1 MRIKIDKGI
10 KFRGSSL
17 YIKMIGNELEYL
29 DVIRSFNCYYHK
41 NKNMWELPKGAFK
54 TILDKCRDCNIDI
67 VGKIPKEF
75 ENYLKL
81 LDNYDKPLAEYKSK
95 TTPYSYQMDSFL
107 YSRDHTKFLLADEQ
121 GLGKAVPLNTLVL
134 TPNGYKQMNDLN
146 VGDYVIGSN
155 GKPTKILNK
164 YIHNNL
170 KMFKVTFNTGEY
182 VECCQDHLWGYK
194 LHNDDRLKNGYRY
207 GKYHRVADTKALQN
221 IIKHNRC
228 YIPMIDPVY
237 YPPKELHIP
246 PYVLG
251 VLLGDGY
258 LNRTPSITTDDADI
272 IDILNKQLDNGVFTK
287 YPSTP
292 NTYGYKNGDLVK
304 WLKYYNLL
312 HTHSDTKFIPNDYKY
327 SSIQDRI
334 ELLQGLLDTDGYISK
349 NGTTIEY
356 YTTSKTLADDVIALI
371 TQLGGTCGH
380 KMKHGTYKKNGISIP
395 CKECHVITQIHLPKD
410 IRPFKLQ
417 RRLVRLNPKRFNPR
431 RIINS
436 IEYIG
441 YYPGACIE
449 VDAVDSLYALK
460 NCILTHNTK
469 QALDIAVS
477 KKGQMK
483 HCLIVCG
490 VNELKWNWVNEVSVH
505 TNEQAHILG
514 FKDGKIGSVHDRLL
528 DLQNKHE
535 EFFLVTNIETL
546 RDTKIQ
552 EYIKILCT
560 CGVIGMTIID
570 EIHKCK
576 NSTSMQ
582 GKAIHC
588 CCTYY
593 KLALTGT
600 PIMNAAI
607 DLYNVL
613 KWLEVENHSLTQ
625 FKNHYCIMGGFGGY
639 QIVGYKHL
647 DELQSRLDKYMLR
660 RRKEDVLDLPPKIYT
675 NELLEMDAG
684 QTKIYKEV
692 EQTIQ
697 DNIDKILLLPNPLTA
712 LTRLR
717 QVTGNPDILT
727 THKVNNVKYKR
738 MVEIVYEVVN
748 NGGKVIIFSNWARVI
763 EPAAELLEMYN
774 PACIT
779 SQVKDK
785 DKLLKEFK
793 ENPKCKVIL
802 GTIGCLGTGFTLNE
816 ANTVIF
822 LDEPWSSADK
832 QQAEDRCH
840 RIGTK
845 GTVNIITLICK
856 DTIDEKVHNIVKSKQ
871 ALSSEVV
878 DNKKLF
884 KDIMEG

>member
-17 YIKMIGNELEYL
+17 FVKIVGNELDYL
-29 DVIRSFNCYYHK
+29 DVIKSFNCYYHK
-41 NKNMWELPKGAFK
+41 DKNMWELPKGAFR

-81 LDNYDKPLAEYKSK
+81 LDNYDKPLGDYKSK
-95 TTPYSYQMDSFL
+95 TTPYSYQMESFL
-107 YSRDHTKFLLADEQ
+107 YSKDHTKFLLADQQ
-121 GLGKAVPLNTLVL
+121 GLGK
-134 TPNGYKQMNDLN
+134 
-146 VGDYVIGSN
+146 S
-155 GKPTKILNK
+155 
-164 YIHNNL
+164 
-170 KMFKVTFNTGEY
+170 
-182 VECCQDHLWGYK
+182 
-194 LHNDDRLKNGYRY
+194 
-207 GKYHRVADTKALQN
+207 
-221 IIKHNRC
+221 
-228 YIPMIDPVY
+228 
-237 YPPKELHIP
+237 
-246 PYVLG
+246 
-251 VLLGDGY
+251 
-258 LNRTPSITTDDADI
+258 
-272 IDILNKQLDNGVFTK
+272 
-287 YPSTP
+287 
-292 NTYGYKNGDLVK
+292 
-304 WLKYYNLL
+304 
-312 HTHSDTKFIPNDYKY
+312 
-327 SSIQDRI
+327 
-334 ELLQGLLDTDGYISK
+334 
-349 NGTTIEY
+349 
-356 YTTSKTLADDVIALI
+356 
-371 TQLGGTCGH
+371 
-380 KMKHGTYKKNGISIP
+380 
-395 CKECHVITQIHLPKD
+395 
-410 IRPFKLQ
+410 
-417 RRLVRLNPKRFNPR
+417 
-431 RIINS
+431 
-436 IEYIG
+436 
-441 YYPGACIE
+441 
-449 VDAVDSLYALK
+449 
-460 NCILTHNTK
+460 K

-490 VNELKWNWVNEVSVH
+490 VNELKWNWVNEVAVH
-505 TNEQAHILG
+505 TNEHAHILG

-528 DLQNKHE
+528 DLQNKHD

-576 NSTSMQ
+576 NSTSIQ

-588 CCTYY
+588 CCSYY

-647 DELQSRLDKYMLR
+647 DELQRRLDKYMLR
-660 RRKEDVLDLPPKIYT
+660 RKKEDVLDLPPKIYI
-675 NELLEMDAG
+675 NELLEMDPV

-717 QVTGNPDILT
+717 QATGNPDILT

-738 MVEIVYEVVN
+738 MEELVKEVVN
-748 NGGKVIIFSNWARVI
+748 NGGKVIIFSNWAKVI
-763 EPAAELLEMYN
+763 EPASKLLEKYN

-793 ENPKCKVIL
+793 KNADCHVIL

-856 DTIDEKVHNIVKSKQ
+856 DTIDEKVHSIVKSKQ

-884 KDIMEG
+884 MDIMEG

>member
-1 MRIKIDKGI
+1 MRLKLDKGI
-10 KFRGSSL
+10 KYRGNSL
-17 YIKMIGNELEYL
+17 FVKVSGDELKYL
-29 DVIRSFNCYYHK
+29 DIIKSFNCYYHK
-41 NKNMWELPKGAFK
+41 SKNMWELPKGAFK
-54 TILDKCRDCNIDI
+54 TILDKCKCNIDI
-67 VGKIPKEF
+67 IGKLPKEF
-75 ENYLKL
+75 EDYLKL
-81 LDNYDKPLAEYKSK
+81 LDNYDKPLPEYQSK
-95 TTPYSYQMDSFL
+95 TVPYSYQMDSFL
-107 YSRDHTKFLLADEQ
+107 YSKDHTKFLLADEQ
-121 GLGKAVPLNTLVL
+121 GLGK
-134 TPNGYKQMNDLN
+134 
-146 VGDYVIGSN
+146 
-155 GKPTKILNK
+155 
-164 YIHNNL
+164 
-170 KMFKVTFNTGEY
+170 
-182 VECCQDHLWGYK
+182 
-194 LHNDDRLKNGYRY
+194 
-207 GKYHRVADTKALQN
+207 
-221 IIKHNRC
+221 
-228 YIPMIDPVY
+228 
-237 YPPKELHIP
+237 
-246 PYVLG
+246 
-251 VLLGDGY
+251 
-258 LNRTPSITTDDADI
+258 
-272 IDILNKQLDNGVFTK
+272 
-287 YPSTP
+287 
-292 NTYGYKNGDLVK
+292 
-304 WLKYYNLL
+304 
-312 HTHSDTKFIPNDYKY
+312 
-327 SSIQDRI
+327 
-334 ELLQGLLDTDGYISK
+334 
-349 NGTTIEY
+349 
-356 YTTSKTLADDVIALI
+356 
-371 TQLGGTCGH
+371 
-380 KMKHGTYKKNGISIP
+380 
-395 CKECHVITQIHLPKD
+395 
-410 IRPFKLQ
+410 
-417 RRLVRLNPKRFNPR
+417 
-431 RIINS
+431 
-436 IEYIG
+436 
-441 YYPGACIE
+441 
-449 VDAVDSLYALK
+449 
-460 NCILTHNTK
+460 TK

-490 VNELKWNWVNEVSVH
+490 VNELKWNWVHEVAVH
-505 TNEQAHILG
+505 TNEHAHILG

-528 DLQNKHE
+528 DLQNKHN

-546 RDTKIQ
+546 RDAKIQ

-560 CGVIGMTIID
+560 CGIIGMTIID

-576 NSTSMQ
+576 NSTSIQ

-588 CCTYY
+588 CCSYY

-647 DELQSRLDKYMLR
+647 DELQNRLDKYMLR
-660 RRKEDVLDLPPKIYT
+660 RKKEDVLDLPPKIYT
-675 NELLEMDAG
+675 NELLEMDEV

-717 QVTGNPDILT
+717 HATGNPDILT

-748 NGGKVIIFSNWARVI
+748 NGGKVIIFSNWAKVS
-763 EPAAELLEMYN
+763 EPACELLESYN

-822 LDEPWSSADK
+822 LDEPFTSADK

-840 RIGTK
+840 RIGTN
-845 GTVNIITLICK
+845 GTVNIITLMCK
-856 DTIDEKVHNIVKSKQ
+856 DTVDERIHNIVKSKE
-871 ALSSEVV
+871 ALSSQVV

-884 KDIMEG
+884 MDIMEG

>member
-1 MRIKIDKGI
+1 MKLKIDKGI

-17 YIKMIGNELEYL
+17 FVKMSRDELEYL
-29 DVIRSFNCYYHK
+29 DVIKSFNSYYHK
-41 NKNMWELPKGAFK
+41 SKNMWELPKVAFK
-54 TILDKCRDCNIDI
+54 TILDKCSNCAIDI
-67 VGKIPKEF
+67 IGKIPKEF
-75 ENYLKL
+75 ENYLEL

-95 TTPYSYQMDSFL
+95 TTPYSYQMESFL
-107 YSRDHTKFLLADEQ
+107 YSKDHTKFLLADEQ
-121 GLGKAVPLNTLVL
+121 GLGK
-134 TPNGYKQMNDLN
+134 
-146 VGDYVIGSN
+146 
-155 GKPTKILNK
+155 
-164 YIHNNL
+164 
-170 KMFKVTFNTGEY
+170 
-182 VECCQDHLWGYK
+182 
-194 LHNDDRLKNGYRY
+194 
-207 GKYHRVADTKALQN
+207 
-221 IIKHNRC
+221 
-228 YIPMIDPVY
+228 
-237 YPPKELHIP
+237 
-246 PYVLG
+246 
-251 VLLGDGY
+251 
-258 LNRTPSITTDDADI
+258 
-272 IDILNKQLDNGVFTK
+272 
-287 YPSTP
+287 
-292 NTYGYKNGDLVK
+292 
-304 WLKYYNLL
+304 
-312 HTHSDTKFIPNDYKY
+312 
-327 SSIQDRI
+327 
-334 ELLQGLLDTDGYISK
+334 
-349 NGTTIEY
+349 
-356 YTTSKTLADDVIALI
+356 
-371 TQLGGTCGH
+371 
-380 KMKHGTYKKNGISIP
+380 
-395 CKECHVITQIHLPKD
+395 
-410 IRPFKLQ
+410 
-417 RRLVRLNPKRFNPR
+417 
-431 RIINS
+431 
-436 IEYIG
+436 
-441 YYPGACIE
+441 
-449 VDAVDSLYALK
+449 
-460 NCILTHNTK
+460 TK

-477 KKGQMK
+477 KKEQMK

-490 VNELKWNWVNEVSVH
+490 VNELKWNWVHEVAVH
-505 TNEQAHILG
+505 TNEHAHILG

-528 DLQNKHE
+528 DLQSKHD

-546 RDTKIQ
+546 RDAKIQ

-660 RRKEDVLDLPPKIYT
+660 RKKEDVLDLPPKIYT
-675 NELLEMDAG
+675 NEILEMDIG

-697 DNIDKILLLPNPLTA
+697 ENIDKILLLPNPLTA
-712 LTRLR
+712 LIRLR
-717 QVTGNPDILT
+717 QATGNPYILT

-738 MVEIVYEVVN
+738 MEELVEEVVN
-748 NGGKVIIFSNWARVI
+748 NGGKVIIFSNWSKVI
-763 EPAAELLEMYN
+763 EPAAQLLEKYN

-779 SQVKDK
+779 SEVKNK
-785 DKLLKEFK
+785 DEVLREFK
-793 ENPKCKVIL
+793 ENADCHVIL

-822 LDEPWSSADK
+822 LDEPWTSADK

-856 DTIDEKVHNIVKSKQ
+856 DTIDEKVHNIVNSKQ
-871 ALSSEVV
+871 ELSSKVV

-884 KDIMEG
+884 KEIMEG

>member
-1 MRIKIDKGI
+1 MKLKIDKGI

-17 YIKMIGNELEYL
+17 FVKMGRDELEYL
-29 DVIRSFNCYYHK
+29 DVVKSFNCYYHK
-41 NKNMWELPKGAFK
+41 NKNMWELPKVAFK
-54 TILDKCRDCNIDI
+54 TILDKCRDCDISI

-75 ENYLKL
+75 EDYLKL
-81 LDNYDKPLAEYKSK
+81 LDNYDKPLDEYKSK
-95 TTPYSYQMDSFL
+95 TTPYSYQMESFL
-107 YSRDHTKFLLADEQ
+107 YSKDHTKFLLADEQ
-121 GLGKAVPLNTLVL
+121 GLGK
-134 TPNGYKQMNDLN
+134 
-146 VGDYVIGSN
+146 
-155 GKPTKILNK
+155 
-164 YIHNNL
+164 
-170 KMFKVTFNTGEY
+170 
-182 VECCQDHLWGYK
+182 
-194 LHNDDRLKNGYRY
+194 
-207 GKYHRVADTKALQN
+207 
-221 IIKHNRC
+221 
-228 YIPMIDPVY
+228 
-237 YPPKELHIP
+237 
-246 PYVLG
+246 
-251 VLLGDGY
+251 
-258 LNRTPSITTDDADI
+258 
-272 IDILNKQLDNGVFTK
+272 
-287 YPSTP
+287 
-292 NTYGYKNGDLVK
+292 
-304 WLKYYNLL
+304 
-312 HTHSDTKFIPNDYKY
+312 
-327 SSIQDRI
+327 
-334 ELLQGLLDTDGYISK
+334 
-349 NGTTIEY
+349 
-356 YTTSKTLADDVIALI
+356 
-371 TQLGGTCGH
+371 
-380 KMKHGTYKKNGISIP
+380 
-395 CKECHVITQIHLPKD
+395 
-410 IRPFKLQ
+410 
-417 RRLVRLNPKRFNPR
+417 
-431 RIINS
+431 
-436 IEYIG
+436 
-441 YYPGACIE
+441 
-449 VDAVDSLYALK
+449 
-460 NCILTHNTK
+460 TK

-477 KKGQMK
+477 KKEQMK

-490 VNELKWNWVNEVSVH
+490 VNELKWNWVHEVAVH
-505 TNEQAHILG
+505 TNEHAHILG

-528 DLQNKHE
+528 DLQSKHD

-546 RDTKIQ
+546 RDVKIQ

-647 DELQSRLDKYMLR
+647 DELQNRLDKYMLR
-660 RRKEDVLDLPPKIYT
+660 RKKEDVLDLPPKIYT
-675 NELLEMDAG
+675 NEILEMDNG

-697 DNIDKILLLPNPLTA
+697 ENIDKILLLPNPLTA
-712 LTRLR
+712 LIRLR
-717 QVTGNPDILT
+717 QATGNPDILT

-738 MVEIVYEVVN
+738 MEELVEEVVN
-748 NGGKVIIFSNWARVI
+748 NGGKVIIFSNWSKVI
-763 EPAAELLEMYN
+763 EPAAQLLEKYN

-779 SQVKDK
+779 SEVKNK
-785 DKLLKEFK
+785 DEVLREFK
-793 ENPKCKVIL
+793 ENADCHVIL

-822 LDEPWSSADK
+822 LDEPWTSADK

-856 DTIDEKVHNIVKSKQ
+856 DTIDEKVHNIVNSKQ
-871 ALSSEVV
+871 ELSSKVV

-884 KDIMEG
+884 KEIMEG

>member
-1 MRIKIDKGI
+1 MKLKIDKGI

-17 YIKMIGNELEYL
+17 FVKMGRDELEYL
-29 DVIRSFNCYYHK
+29 DVIKSFNSYYHK
-41 NKNMWELPKGAFK
+41 NKNMWELPKVAFK
-54 TILDKCRDCNIDI
+54 TILDKCRDCDISI

-75 ENYLKL
+75 EDYLKL
-81 LDNYDKPLAEYKSK
+81 LDNYDKPLDEYKSK
-95 TTPYSYQMDSFL
+95 TTPYSYQMESFL
-107 YSRDHTKFLLADEQ
+107 YSKDHTKFLLADEQ
-121 GLGKAVPLNTLVL
+121 GLGK
-134 TPNGYKQMNDLN
+134 
-146 VGDYVIGSN
+146 
-155 GKPTKILNK
+155 
-164 YIHNNL
+164 
-170 KMFKVTFNTGEY
+170 
-182 VECCQDHLWGYK
+182 
-194 LHNDDRLKNGYRY
+194 
-207 GKYHRVADTKALQN
+207 
-221 IIKHNRC
+221 
-228 YIPMIDPVY
+228 
-237 YPPKELHIP
+237 
-246 PYVLG
+246 
-251 VLLGDGY
+251 
-258 LNRTPSITTDDADI
+258 
-272 IDILNKQLDNGVFTK
+272 
-287 YPSTP
+287 
-292 NTYGYKNGDLVK
+292 
-304 WLKYYNLL
+304 
-312 HTHSDTKFIPNDYKY
+312 
-327 SSIQDRI
+327 
-334 ELLQGLLDTDGYISK
+334 
-349 NGTTIEY
+349 
-356 YTTSKTLADDVIALI
+356 
-371 TQLGGTCGH
+371 
-380 KMKHGTYKKNGISIP
+380 
-395 CKECHVITQIHLPKD
+395 
-410 IRPFKLQ
+410 
-417 RRLVRLNPKRFNPR
+417 
-431 RIINS
+431 
-436 IEYIG
+436 
-441 YYPGACIE
+441 
-449 VDAVDSLYALK
+449 
-460 NCILTHNTK
+460 TK

-477 KKGQMK
+477 KKEQMK

-490 VNELKWNWVNEVSVH
+490 VNELKWNWVHEVAVH
-505 TNEQAHILG
+505 TNEHAHILG

-528 DLQNKHE
+528 DLQSKHD

-546 RDTKIQ
+546 RDVKIQ

-647 DELQSRLDKYMLR
+647 DELQNRLDKYMLR
-660 RRKEDVLDLPPKIYT
+660 RKKEDVLDLPPKIYT
-675 NELLEMDAG
+675 NEILEMDNG

-697 DNIDKILLLPNPLTA
+697 ENIDKILLLPNPLTA
-712 LTRLR
+712 LIRLR
-717 QVTGNPDILT
+717 QATGNPDILT

-738 MVEIVYEVVN
+738 MEELVEEVVN
-748 NGGKVIIFSNWARVI
+748 NGGKVIIFSNWSKVI
-763 EPAAELLEMYN
+763 EPAAQLLEKYN

-779 SQVKDK
+779 SEVKNK
-785 DKLLKEFK
+785 DEVLREFK
-793 ENPKCKVIL
+793 ENADCHVIL

-822 LDEPWSSADK
+822 LDEPWTSADK

-856 DTIDEKVHNIVKSKQ
+856 DTIDEKVHNIVNSKQ
-871 ALSSEVV
+871 ELSSKVV

-884 KDIMEG
+884 KEIMEG

>member
-1 MRIKIDKGI
+1 MKLKIDKGI

-17 YIKMIGNELEYL
+17 FIKIVGDELEYL

-41 NKNMWELPKGAFK
+41 NKNMWELPKGAFQ

-81 LDNYDKPLAEYKSK
+81 LDNYDKPLPEYESK
-95 TTPYSYQMDSFL
+95 TVPYSYQMDSFI
-107 YSRDHTKFLLADEQ
+107 YSKDHTKFLLADEQ
-121 GLGKAVPLNTLVL
+121 GLGK
-134 TPNGYKQMNDLN
+134 
-146 VGDYVIGSN
+146 
-155 GKPTKILNK
+155 
-164 YIHNNL
+164 
-170 KMFKVTFNTGEY
+170 
-182 VECCQDHLWGYK
+182 
-194 LHNDDRLKNGYRY
+194 
-207 GKYHRVADTKALQN
+207 
-221 IIKHNRC
+221 
-228 YIPMIDPVY
+228 
-237 YPPKELHIP
+237 
-246 PYVLG
+246 
-251 VLLGDGY
+251 
-258 LNRTPSITTDDADI
+258 
-272 IDILNKQLDNGVFTK
+272 
-287 YPSTP
+287 
-292 NTYGYKNGDLVK
+292 
-304 WLKYYNLL
+304 
-312 HTHSDTKFIPNDYKY
+312 
-327 SSIQDRI
+327 
-334 ELLQGLLDTDGYISK
+334 
-349 NGTTIEY
+349 
-356 YTTSKTLADDVIALI
+356 
-371 TQLGGTCGH
+371 
-380 KMKHGTYKKNGISIP
+380 
-395 CKECHVITQIHLPKD
+395 
-410 IRPFKLQ
+410 
-417 RRLVRLNPKRFNPR
+417 
-431 RIINS
+431 
-436 IEYIG
+436 
-441 YYPGACIE
+441 
-449 VDAVDSLYALK
+449 
-460 NCILTHNTK
+460 TK

-576 NSTSMQ
+576 NSTSIQ